1 MWLLRQ
7 QPSTYKA
14 KKINPTIKE
23 QDRSFWIALKK
34 SWSKWTATLIF
45 VKPET
50 VIHWQRR
57 RFKKYWTKISSKN
70 KKYGRRITKK
80 ELRDL
85 IYKMARENKWGA
97 PRIYSELLMLGFTKK
112 EISQSTASRYLRR
125 FRSKNPD
132 HKKRQS
138 WITCL
143 KSHRDAISAMDLFV
157 VPTINFTIV
166 YVFFI
171 IEHVRIKILHFNL
184 TEHPTTQCIMQQLR

>member
-1 MWLLRQ
+1 MLAVNLIRVVGLV
-7 QPSTYKA
+7 PTTPHYSTNNSGEHPGA
-14 KKINPTIKE
+14 VPCQNI
-23 QDRSFWIALKK
+23 IALKK
-34 SWSKWTATLIF
+34 LWYKWTDTLIF

-57 RFKKYWTKISSKN
+57 RFKKHWTKISSKN

-112 EISQSTASRYLRR
+112 EISQSTVSRYLRR

-138 WITCL
+138 WMTFL
-143 KSHRDAISAMDLFV
+143 KNHREAISAIDFFV
-157 VPTINFTIV
+157 VPTVNFTIV
-166 YVFFI
+166 YV
-171 IEHVRIKILHFNL
+171 
-184 TEHPTTQCIMQQLR
+184 